1 MRATPALL
9 HFLHLYFTF
18 AGTIRVAPDT
28 APAPPGRFAA
38 IVYCNATAVGGE
50 SRTWLGVKRMFAVL
64 AHLRIPT
71 KAGPGR
77 RRLAACADQEPN
89 LLKEKQLP
97 NNEKIT
103 ANTTL
108 SVLL

>member
-18 AGTIRVAPDT
+18 AGTIRVAPDY
-28 APAPPGRFAA
+28 RFSPTGPTSA

-50 SRTWLGVKRMFAVL
+50 GREWLEGKRLSPFDCAP
-64 AHLRIPT
+64 RNPT

-77 RRLAACADQEPN
+77 RRFVACADQEPN
-89 LLKEKQLP
+89 LLKEKTTSEQRK
-97 NNEKIT
+97 NFCEY
-103 ANTTL
+103 NT
-108 SVLL
+108 

>member
-28 APAPPGRFAA
+28 APTPPGWFAA

-50 SRTWLGVKRMFAVL
+50 SRTWLGVKRMFAVMAQSASQPKL
-64 AHLRIPT
+64 A
-71 KAGPGR
+71 
-77 RRLAACADQEPN
+77 LAADASLHAPIKS
-89 LLKEKQLP
+89 L
-97 NNEKIT
+97 T
-103 ANTTL
+103 Y
-108 SVLL
+108 